1 MKKINIA
8 IDGPASSGKSTVAKI
23 IAKDLGYIYTDTGA
37 MYRSVTYLALKHGV
51 ALADEAGLVALIEK
65 YPISFSQ
72 SKERQSVFCDGE
84 EVTQAIRNN
93 EVTHNVSEVSAHEEV
108 RKRLVAQQ
116 QKIAKSGGV
125 VMDGRDIG
133 TQVLPNAEVKIF
145 LVASVDERAERRYKE
160 NIAKGIATDL
170 ATLKEEIKQR
180 DYLDSHREVSP
191 LKQAEDATLIDT
203 TGMSIDDVVAAIE
216 AIVKNTLQ
224 GNVPNSLEKEA

>member
-37 MYRSVTYLALKHGV
+37 MYRSITYLAVKHQV
-51 ALADEAGLVALIEK
+51 AFDDEAGLVALIEK
-65 YPISFSQ
+65 YPITFSQ
-72 SKERQSVFCDGE
+72 TTGGQAVFCDGE

-116 QKIAKSGGV
+116 QKIAEAGGV

-191 LKQAEDATLIDT
+191 LKQAADATLIDT
-203 TGMSIDDVVAAIE
+203 TGMSIQDVVAAIE
-216 AIVKNTLQ
+216 TIVAATLEDDSV
-224 GNVPNSLEKEA
+224 GKAEKEA

>member
-37 MYRSVTYLALKHGV
+37 MYRSITYLAVKHQV
-51 ALADEAGLVALIEK
+51 AFDDEAGLVALIEK
-65 YPISFSQ
+65 YPITFSQ
-72 SKERQSVFCDGE
+72 TTGGQAVFCDGE

-116 QKIAKSGGV
+116 QKIAEAGGV

-191 LKQAEDATLIDT
+191 LKQAADATLIDT
-203 TGMSIDDVVAAIE
+203 TGMSIQDVVAAIE
-216 AIVKNTLQ
+216 TIVAATLKEDS
-224 GNVPNSLEKEA
+224 VRKAEKEA

>member
-1 MKKINIA
+1 MRKINIA

-37 MYRSVTYLALKHGV
+37 MYRSITYLAVKHQV
-51 ALADEAGLVALIEK
+51 AFDDEAGLVALIEK
-65 YPISFSQ
+65 YPITFSQ
-72 SKERQSVFCDGE
+72 TTGGQAVFCDGE

-116 QKIAKSGGV
+116 QKIAEAGGV

-191 LKQAEDATLIDT
+191 LKQAADATLIDT
-203 TGMSIDDVVAAIE
+203 TGMSIQDVVAAIE
-216 AIVKNTLQ
+216 TIVAATLEDD
-224 GNVPNSLEKEA
+224 SARRAEKEA

>member
-37 MYRSVTYLALKHGV
+37 MYRSITYLAVKHQV
-51 ALADEAGLVALIEK
+51 AFDDEAGLVVLIEK
-65 YPISFSQ
+65 YPITFSQ
-72 SKERQSVFCDGE
+72 TTGGQAVFCDGE

-116 QKIAKSGGV
+116 QKIAEAGGV

-191 LKQAEDATLIDT
+191 LKQAADATLIDT
-203 TGMSIDDVVAAIE
+203 TGMSIQDVVAAIE
-216 AIVKNTLQ
+216 TIVAATLKDDS
-224 GNVPNSLEKEA
+224 VRKAEKEA

>member
-37 MYRSVTYLALKHGV
+37 MYRSVTYLAVKHQV
-51 ALADEAGLVALIEK
+51 AFDDEAGLVALIEK
-65 YPISFSQ
+65 YPITF
-72 SKERQSVFCDGE
+72 RQTTSGQAVFCDGE

-116 QKIAKSGGV
+116 QKIAEAGGV

-191 LKQAEDATLIDT
+191 LKQAADATLIDT
-203 TGMSIDDVVAAIE
+203 TGMSIQDVVAAIE
-216 AIVKNTLQ
+216 TIVAATLKDDS
-224 GNVPNSLEKEA
+224 VRKAEKEA

>member
-37 MYRSVTYLALKHGV
+37 MYRSITYLAVKHQV
-51 ALADEAGLVALIEK
+51 AFDDEAGLVALIEK
-65 YPISFSQ
+65 YPITFSQ
-72 SKERQSVFCDGE
+72 TTGGQAVFCDGE

-116 QKIAKSGGV
+116 QKIAEAGGV

-191 LKQAEDATLIDT
+191 LKQAADATLIDT
-203 TGMSIDDVVAAIE
+203 TGMSIQDVVAAIE
-216 AIVKNTLQ
+216 TIVAATLKDYS
-224 GNVPNSLEKEA
+224 VRKAEKEA

>member
-37 MYRSVTYLALKHGV
+37 MYRSITYLAVKHQV
-51 ALADEAGLVALIEK
+51 AFDDEAGLVALIEK
-65 YPISFSQ
+65 YPITFSQ
-72 SKERQSVFCDGE
+72 TTGGQAVFCDGE

-116 QKIAKSGGV
+116 QKIAEAGGV

-191 LKQAEDATLIDT
+191 LKQAADATLIDT
-203 TGMSIDDVVAAIE
+203 TGMSIQDVVAAIE
-216 AIVKNTLQ
+216 TIVAATL
-224 GNVPNSLEKEA
+224 KEDSVRKAEREA

>member
-37 MYRSVTYLALKHGV
+37 MYRSITYLAVKHQV
-51 ALADEAGLVALIEK
+51 AFDDEAGLVVLIEK
-65 YPISFSQ
+65 YPITFSQ
-72 SKERQSVFCDGE
+72 TTGGQAVFCDGE

-116 QKIAKSGGV
+116 QKIAEAGGV

-191 LKQAEDATLIDT
+191 LKQAADATLIDT
-203 TGMSIDDVVAAIE
+203 TGMSIQDVVTAIE
-216 AIVKNTLQ
+216 TIVAATLKDDS
-224 GNVPNSLEKEA
+224 VRKAEKEA

>member
-37 MYRSVTYLALKHGV
+37 MYRSVTYLALKHQV
-51 ALADEAGLVALIEK
+51 AFDDEAGLVALIEK
-65 YPISFSQ
+65 YPITFSQ
-72 SKERQSVFCDGE
+72 TTKGQAVFCDGE
-84 EVTQAIRNN
+84 EVTTEIRNH
-93 EVTHNVSEVSAHEEV
+93 EVTNNVSEVSAHEKV
-108 RKRLVAQQ
+108 RERLVAQQ
-116 QKIAKSGGV
+116 QKIAEAGGV

-160 NIAKGIATDL
+160 NLAKGLATDL
-170 ATLKEEIKQR
+170 ATLKEEIKHR

-191 LKQAEDATLIDT
+191 LKQAKDAKRIDT
-203 TGMSIDDVVAAIE
+203 TGMSIEDVVEAIE
-216 AIVKNTLQ
+216 TIVKETL
-224 GNVPNSLEKEA
+224 G

>member
-1 MKKINIA
+1 F
-8 IDGPASSGKSTVAKI
+8 D
-23 IAKDLGYIYTDTGA
+23 
-37 MYRSVTYLALKHGV
+37 
-51 ALADEAGLVALIEK
+51 DEAGLVALIEK
-65 YPISFSQ
+65 YPITFSQ
-72 SKERQSVFCDGE
+72 TTGGQAVFCDGE

-116 QKIAKSGGV
+116 QKIAEAGGV

-180 DYLDSHREVSP
+180 DYLDSH
-191 LKQAEDATLIDT
+191 
-203 TGMSIDDVVAAIE
+203 
-216 AIVKNTLQ
+216 
-224 GNVPNSLEKEA
+224 

>member
-37 MYRSVTYLALKHGV
+37 MYRSITYLAVKHQV
-51 ALADEAGLVALIEK
+51 AFDDEAGLVALIEK
-65 YPISFSQ
+65 YPITFSQ
-72 SKERQSVFCDGE
+72 TTGGQAVFCDGE

-116 QKIAKSGGV
+116 QKIAEAGGV

-191 LKQAEDATLIDT
+191 LKQAADATLIDT
-203 TGMSIDDVVAAIE
+203 TGMSIQDVVAAIE
-216 AIVKNTLQ
+216 TIVAATLKDDSVRKA
-224 GNVPNSLEKEA
+224 GKEA

>member
-1 MKKINIA
+1 MRKINIA

-37 MYRSVTYLALKHGV
+37 MYRSITYLAVKHQV
-51 ALADEAGLVALIEK
+51 AFDDEAGLVALIEK
-65 YPISFSQ
+65 YPITFSQ
-72 SKERQSVFCDGE
+72 TTGGQAVFCDGE

-116 QKIAKSGGV
+116 QKIAEAGGV

-191 LKQAEDATLIDT
+191 LKQAADATLIDT
-203 TGMSIDDVVAAIE
+203 TGMSIQDVVAAIE
-216 AIVKNTLQ
+216 TIVAATLEDD
-224 GNVPNSLEKEA
+224 SARKAEKEA

>member
-37 MYRSVTYLALKHGV
+37 MYRSITYLAVKHQV
-51 ALADEAGLVALIEK
+51 AFDDEAGLVALIEK
-65 YPISFSQ
+65 YPITFSQ
-72 SKERQSVFCDGE
+72 TTSGQAVFCDGE

-116 QKIAKSGGV
+116 QKIAEAGGV

-191 LKQAEDATLIDT
+191 LKQAADATLIDT
-203 TGMSIDDVVAAIE
+203 TGMSIQDVVAAIE
-216 AIVKNTLQ
+216 TIVAATL
-224 GNVPNSLEKEA
+224 KEDSVRKAEREA

>member
-37 MYRSVTYLALKHGV
+37 MYRSVTYLAVKHQV
-51 ALADEAGLVALIEK
+51 AFDDEAGLVALIEK
-65 YPISFSQ
+65 YPITFSQ
-72 SKERQSVFCDGE
+72 TTGGQAVFCDGE

-116 QKIAKSGGV
+116 QKIAEAGGV

-160 NIAKGIATDL
+160 NIGKGIATDL

-191 LKQAEDATLIDT
+191 LKQAADATLIDT
-203 TGMSIDDVVAAIE
+203 TGMSIQDVVAAIE
-216 AIVKNTLQ
+216 TIVAATLEDDS
-224 GNVPNSLEKEA
+224 VRKAEKEA

>member
-37 MYRSVTYLALKHGV
+37 MYRSITYLAVKHQV
-51 ALADEAGLVALIEK
+51 AFDDEAGLVALIEK
-65 YPISFSQ
+65 YPITFSQ
-72 SKERQSVFCDGE
+72 TTSGQAVFCDGE

-116 QKIAKSGGV
+116 QKIAEAGGV

-191 LKQAEDATLIDT
+191 LKQAADATLIDT
-203 TGMSIDDVVAAIE
+203 TGMSIQDVVAAIE
-216 AIVKNTLQ
+216 TIVAATLKDDS
-224 GNVPNSLEKEA
+224 VRKAEKEA